1 MYKYLIVFFII
12 SSLGFSKENYNK
24 LKFKLEREN
33 TDKIEIMITSQG
45 EIKKYKIIKNDTL
58 SELSENL
65 KVTIREFQKLNNIE
79 NIDLI
84 YEANNLY
91 YIKFKENEAK

>member
-1 MYKYLIVFFII
+1 MNRYLIVFFII
-12 SSLGFSKENYNK
+12 SSLGFSEDNYK
-24 LKFKLEREN
+24 KVKFKLQKNNIEN
-33 TDKIEIMITSQG
+33 IEILLTSQG

-58 SELSENL
+58 SELSEKL
-65 KVTIREFQKLNNIE
+65 KVTIREFQKLNNID

-84 YEANNLY
+84 YEENNLY

>member
-1 MYKYLIVFFII
+1 MYKYLIAFFVI
-12 SSLGFSKENYNK
+12 SSLGFSEDNYKK
-24 LKFKLEREN
+24 LKFKIKREN
-33 TDKIEIMITSQG
+33 TDKIEIVITSQG
-45 EIKKYKIIKNDTL
+45 DIKKYKIIKNDTL
-58 SELSENL
+58 SELSEKL
-65 KVTIREFQKLNNIE
+65 KITIREFQKLNNIE